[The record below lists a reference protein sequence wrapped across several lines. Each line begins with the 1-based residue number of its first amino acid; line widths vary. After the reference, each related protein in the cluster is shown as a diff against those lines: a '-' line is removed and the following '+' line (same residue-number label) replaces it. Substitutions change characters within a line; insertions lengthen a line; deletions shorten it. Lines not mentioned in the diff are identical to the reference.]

1 MRLVFA
7 LPKRKAVKMPRIKVS
22 AGIVAGTMVEVADNS
37 GAKTAQV
44 ISVLGYKGRKRR
56 LPKAGV
62 GDVVVIVVKTG
73 TEEVRHQMFRAV
85 IIRQRKPYRRKDGTW
100 IAFEDNA
107 AVIIDEEGNP
117 KGTIVKGPIAK
128 EAAKRFPNVA
138 KIATQ
143 IV

>member
-1 MRLVFA
+1 V
-7 LPKRKAVKMPRIKVS
+7 PKRKAVKMPKIKTS
-22 AGIVAGTMVEVADNS
+22 AGIVTGTVLDITDNS
-37 GAKTAQV
+37 GARTAQV
-44 ISVLGYKGRKRR
+44 IAVVGYKGRKRR

-62 GDVVVIVVKTG
+62 GDVVVVVVKAG
-73 TEEVRHQMFRAV
+73 SQNVRHQIFRAV
-85 IIRQRKPYRRKDGTW
+85 IVRQRKPYRRKDGTW
-100 IAFEDNA
+100 ISFEDNA

-117 KGTIVKGPIAK
+117 KGSIIKGPIAK

>member
-1 MRLVFA
+1 
-7 LPKRKAVKMPRIKVS
+7 LPKRKAVKMPRIKTS
-22 AGIVAGTMVEVADNS
+22 AGIITNTMIEVADNS

-62 GDVVVIVVKTG
+62 GDIVIIVVKTG

-85 IIRQRKPYRRKDGTW
+85 IIRQKKPYRRKDGTW

-128 EAAKRFPNVA
+128 EAATRFPNVA

-143 IV
+143 II

>member
-1 MRLVFA
+1 MVTRV
-7 LPKRKAVKMPRIKVS
+7 PKRKAVKMPKIKTS
-22 AGIVAGTMVEVADNS
+22 AGIVTGTVLDITDNS
-37 GAKTAQV
+37 GARTAQV
-44 ISVLGYKGRKRR
+44 IAVLGYKGRKRR

-62 GDVVVIVVKTG
+62 GDVVVVVVKAG
-73 TEEVRHQMFRAV
+73 SQNVRHQIFRAV
-85 IIRQRKPYRRKDGTW
+85 IVRQRKPYRRKDGTW
-100 IAFEDNA
+100 ISFEDNA

-117 KGTIVKGPIAK
+117 KGSIIKGPIAK

>member
-1 MRLVFA
+1 LVTRV
-7 LPKRKAVKMPRIKVS
+7 PKRKAVKMPKIKTS
-22 AGIVAGTMVEVADNS
+22 AGIVTGTVLDITDNS
-37 GAKTAQV
+37 GARTAQV
-44 ISVLGYKGRKRR
+44 IAVLGYKGRKRR

-62 GDVVVIVVKTG
+62 GDVVVVVVKAG
-73 TEEVRHQMFRAV
+73 SQNVRHQIFRAV
-85 IIRQRKPYRRKDGTW
+85 IVRQRKPYRRKDGTW
-100 IAFEDNA
+100 ISFEDNA

-117 KGTIVKGPIAK
+117 KGSIIKGPIAK